1 MSIDKTLIYN
11 YNLYLQKAYFKFAFY
26 IYSNE
31 RVKNDIYF
39 FQLLFQTSFT
49 YSPIFLFVSKK
60 NSICSIQVQEKN
72 NFKIENDIRILLSLY
87 IELTAEPTVQ

>member
-26 IYSNE
+26 ICSNE
-31 RVKNDIYF
+31 RVKNIYF

-49 YSPIFLFVSKK
+49 SSLILLFVSKK
-60 NSICSIQVQEKN
+60 NSICSIQVQK
-72 NFKIENDIRILLSLY
+72 KIILK
-87 IELTAEPTVQ
+87 